1 MTPKEQIIKK
11 IRFNEDFLNFVHQ
24 KTLSTELKGWEKIF
38 VSHVSKGL
46 TCRTNTE
53 FLKLNQKNNP
63 LQKWAKDL
71 DIPPMKINKWPIGT

>member
-53 FLKLNQKNNP
+53 FLKLNQKTIHFKNGQKIWTF
-63 LQKWAKDL
+63 LQ
-71 DIPPMKINKWPIGT
+71 